1 MSFWRFGRW
10 PSMPLPY
17 PCPSILKCQ
26 PSTDYIPSPPLLG
39 KQIPWC
45 LFETRL
51 SERGSWCDVTSSLSP
66 GVARLLFKLCTWEEI
81 LQKAEERFDFLYK
94 LADELLKWFFLW
106 CSIENKGHFG
116 AEFKAASGGKMIQVK
131 TRSRRI
137 LVSGNCA
144 LQCLF
149 SLSDCRTL
157 NKPIV
162 VIYCYIFLRF

>member
-10 PSMPLPY
+10 ALSLPLHSEMSAVHRLYPLPA
-17 PCPSILKCQ
+17 PAGE
-26 PSTDYIPSPPLLG
+26 TNT
-39 KQIPWC
+39 
-45 LFETRL
+45 FETRL

-94 LADELLKWFFLW
+94 LADKLLKWFFLW

-144 LQCLF
+144 LQSYF